1 MPFLAAAAPA
11 IMTAVSV
18 VSGVVSAGVQLYS
31 QIKNLSASEK
41 LNTAQTAKSITT
53 DDTITDEQQEE
64 TIYNMLLQKGVEET
78 KARELAKILMKASG
92 EEVDQIMEGIRNNQ
106 LEQNDTTISGNV
118 SNNNLAYS

>member
-1 MPFLAAAAPA
+1 MIPFIMAAAGV
-11 IMTAVSV
+11 MSLVSK
-18 VSGVVSAGVQLYS
+18 GVELFS

-53 DDTITDEQQEE
+53 YDTKTDAQQEE
-64 TIYNMLLQKGVEET
+64 AIYNMLLEKGVEET

-92 EEVDQIMEGIRNNQ
+92 EEVDQIMQGIQNNQ
-106 LEQNDTTISGNV
+106 LEQNVTTTSGNV